1 LTVAVSLQQLRYF
14 VVVAEERQITAA
26 ARRLHMAQPALSQAI
41 HALERDLG
49 VDLLDRGRQGVTPT
63 AAGRRFAQMAARAVA
78 AVDEAVADVRR
89 EGHPRL
95 VIGVEP
101 GAPLDDLVTGFHA
114 AFPEIEVIVRVVT
127 FATELSAI
135 RDGDVDVGF
144 LFPPYREPTVTL
156 EPLVSIPAVVH
167 CGWETSLAR
176 ERTVRFEQIAE
187 AAMPAR
193 HPDVPIEFADLF
205 HLTAARG
212 RPPPT
217 VEEAPTTV
225 EETVALLATGRAI
238 AVSPAGV
245 RFPTPSPVATVPLVD
260 VPPFVLSLAY
270 RTDERSP
277 AVAAFLHYV
286 RAFQGAAWVHVHA
299 TA

>member
-1 LTVAVSLQQLRYF
+1 
-14 VVVAEERQITAA
+14 
-26 ARRLHMAQPALSQAI
+26 
-41 HALERDLG
+41 
-49 VDLLDRGRQGVTPT
+49 
-63 AAGRRFAQMAARAVA
+63 
-78 AVDEAVADVRR
+78 
-89 EGHPRL
+89 
-95 VIGVEP
+95 
-101 GAPLDDLVTGFHA
+101 
-114 AFPEIEVIVRVVT
+114 
-127 FATELSAI
+127 
-135 RDGDVDVGF
+135 
-144 LFPPYREPTVTL
+144 VTL
-156 EPLVSIPAVVH
+156 EPLVSVPAVVH

-193 HPDVPIEFADLF
+193 HPDVPVEFADLF

-286 RAFQGAAWVHVHA
+286 HAFQGAAWAHVHA